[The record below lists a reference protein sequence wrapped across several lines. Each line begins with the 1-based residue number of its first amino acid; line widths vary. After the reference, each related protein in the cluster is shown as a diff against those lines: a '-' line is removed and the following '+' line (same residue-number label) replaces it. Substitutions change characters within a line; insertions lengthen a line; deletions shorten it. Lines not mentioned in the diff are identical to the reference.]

1 MKDGQQKPQDL
12 IVLLKGHKTYIQTH
26 NFPDPDAIASAYGL
40 QYFLQQFGIDAI
52 LCYDGSI
59 DKLSTKRML
68 TVFSMEILHADLLA
82 DMQESDYIV
91 TVDGQ
96 KYNTNFT
103 DLPGDEVACVDHHP
117 QVRDCG
123 YHYKDIRM
131 AGACSSIVV
140 SYYREMGIAIPPLV
154 ASALAYGIKMDT
166 ADFTRGATAFD
177 SEMFA
182 YAFETADVEKLQ
194 EMYKNVI
201 EFKDLRAYAAA
212 IDNIKIYDRTGFACI
227 PFDCPDALIAIIS
240 DFILALDVVDV
251 SIVYSVRK
259 DGLKFSVRSEV
270 EAVDAGKLVATA
282 LSGYGS
288 GGGHKAMAGGF
299 VPNESLDQIGQ
310 QYEFYIKE
318 AFMKY
323 IKATS

>member
-154 ASALAYGIKMDT
+154 A
-166 ADFTRGATAFD
+166 
-177 SEMFA
+177 
-182 YAFETADVEKLQ
+182 
-194 EMYKNVI
+194 
-201 EFKDLRAYAAA
+201 
-212 IDNIKIYDRTGFACI
+212 
-227 PFDCPDALIAIIS
+227 
-240 DFILALDVVDV
+240 
-251 SIVYSVRK
+251 
-259 DGLKFSVRSEV
+259 
-270 EAVDAGKLVATA
+270 
-282 LSGYGS
+282 
-288 GGGHKAMAGGF
+288 
-299 VPNESLDQIGQ
+299 
-310 QYEFYIKE
+310 
-318 AFMKY
+318 
-323 IKATS
+323 

>member
-40 QYFLQQFGIDAI
+40 QYFLRQFGIDAI

-131 AGACSSIVV
+131 TGACSSIVV
-140 SYYREMGIAIPPLV
+140 SYYREMGIAVPPLV

-177 SEMFA
+177 AEMFA

-194 EMYKNVI
+194 EMYKNVM

-299 VPNESLDQIGQ
+299 VPNESLNRIGQ

>member
-82 DMQESDYIV
+82 DMQELDYIV

-166 ADFTRGATAFD
+166 ADFTRGATVFD
-177 SEMFA
+177 AEMFA

-194 EMYKNVI
+194 EMYKNVM

-299 VPNESLDQIGQ
+299 VPNESLDRIGQ

>member
-1 MKDGQQKPQDL
+1 
-12 IVLLKGHKTYIQTH
+12 
-26 NFPDPDAIASAYGL
+26 
-40 QYFLQQFGIDAI
+40 
-52 LCYDGSI
+52 
-59 DKLSTKRML
+59 ML

-131 AGACSSIVV
+131 VGACSSIVV

-177 SEMFA
+177 AEMFA

-194 EMYKNVI
+194 EMYKNVM

-299 VPNESLDQIGQ
+299 VPNESLDRIGQ

>member
-40 QYFLQQFGIDAI
+40 QYFLRQFGIDAI

-140 SYYREMGIAIPPLV
+140 SYYREMGITIPPLV
-154 ASALAYGIKMDT
+154 ASALVYGIKMDT
-166 ADFTRGATAFD
+166 ADFTRGATVFD
-177 SEMFA
+177 AEMFA

-194 EMYKNVI
+194 EMYKNVM

>member
-1 MKDGQQKPQDL
+1 MTKFEELLQQINRQH
-12 IVLLKGHKTYIQTH
+12 VYIQTH

-166 ADFTRGATAFD
+166 ADFTRGATVFD
-177 SEMFA
+177 AEMFA

-194 EMYKNVI
+194 EMYKNVM

-299 VPNESLDQIGQ
+299 VPNESLDRIGQ

>member
-166 ADFTRGATAFD
+166 ADFTRGATVFD
-177 SEMFA
+177 AEMFA

-194 EMYKNVI
+194 EMYKNVMD
-201 EFKDLRAYAAA
+201 FKDLRAYAAA

-299 VPNESLDQIGQ
+299 VPNESLDRIGQ

>member
-1 MKDGQQKPQDL
+1 MKNGQQNPKDL

-40 QYFLQQFGIDAI
+40 QYFLRQFGIDAI

-68 TVFSMEILHADLLA
+68 TTFSMEILHADLLS
-82 DMQESDYIV
+82 DMQETDYIV

-103 DLPGDEVACVDHHP
+103 DLPGDEVACIDHHP
-117 QVRDCG
+117 EVRECG

-131 AGACSSIVV
+131 VGACSSIVV
-140 SYYREMGIAIPPLV
+140 SYYREMDIALPPLV

-177 SEMFA
+177 AEMFA

-194 EMYKNVI
+194 EMYKNVM
-201 EFKDLRAYAAA
+201 EFKDLKAYAAA
-212 IDNIKIYDRTGFACI
+212 IDNIKIYDRTGFASI

-270 EAVDAGKLVATA
+270 ETVDAGKLVAAA
-282 LSGYGS
+282 LFGYGS
-288 GGGHKAMAGGF
+288 GGGHKTMAGGF
-299 VPNESLDQIGQ
+299 VPNESLKRIGQ
-310 QYEFYIKE
+310 QYDFYLKE
-318 AFMKY
+318 TFMKY
-323 IKATS
+323 IKVTS

>member
-1 MKDGQQKPQDL
+1 MKDGQQNPQDL

-177 SEMFA
+177 AEMFA

-194 EMYKNVI
+194 EMSLN
-201 EFKDLRAYAAA
+201 LR
-212 IDNIKIYDRTGFACI
+212 ICGHMQRQS
-227 PFDCPDALIAIIS
+227 II
-240 DFILALDVVDV
+240 
-251 SIVYSVRK
+251 
-259 DGLKFSVRSEV
+259 
-270 EAVDAGKLVATA
+270 
-282 LSGYGS
+282 
-288 GGGHKAMAGGF
+288 
-299 VPNESLDQIGQ
+299 
-310 QYEFYIKE
+310 
-318 AFMKY
+318 
-323 IKATS
+323 

>member
-40 QYFLQQFGIDAI
+40 QYFLRQFGIDAI

-131 AGACSSIVV
+131 VGACSSIVV

-177 SEMFA
+177 AEMFA
-182 YAFETADVEKLQ
+182 YAFKTADVEKLQ
-194 EMYKNVI
+194 EMYKNVM

-270 EAVDAGKLVATA
+270 EAVDAGKLVAAA

>member
-131 AGACSSIVV
+131 TGACSSIVV

-166 ADFTRGATAFD
+166 ADFTRGATVFD
-177 SEMFA
+177 AEMFA

-194 EMYKNVI
+194 EMYKNVM

>member
-1 MKDGQQKPQDL
+1 MKDGQQNPQDL

-166 ADFTRGATAFD
+166 AD
-177 SEMFA
+177 
-182 YAFETADVEKLQ
+182 
-194 EMYKNVI
+194 
-201 EFKDLRAYAAA
+201 
-212 IDNIKIYDRTGFACI
+212 CI
-227 PFDCPDALIAIIS
+227 CI
-240 DFILALDVVDV
+240 
-251 SIVYSVRK
+251 
-259 DGLKFSVRSEV
+259 
-270 EAVDAGKLVATA
+270 
-282 LSGYGS
+282 
-288 GGGHKAMAGGF
+288 
-299 VPNESLDQIGQ
+299 
-310 QYEFYIKE
+310 
-318 AFMKY
+318 
-323 IKATS
+323 

>member
-40 QYFLQQFGIDAI
+40 QYFLRQFGIDAI

-103 DLPGDEVACVDHHP
+103 DLPGDEVACIDHHP
-117 QVRDCG
+117 QVRECG

-131 AGACSSIVV
+131 TGACSSIVV

-166 ADFTRGATAFD
+166 ADFTRGATVFD
-177 SEMFA
+177 AEMFA

-194 EMYKNVI
+194 EMYKNVM

-259 DGLKFSVRSEV
+259 DGLKFSVRSEI

>member
-1 MKDGQQKPQDL
+1 M
-12 IVLLKGHKTYIQTH
+12 
-26 NFPDPDAIASAYGL
+26 
-40 QYFLQQFGIDAI
+40 
-52 LCYDGSI
+52 
-59 DKLSTKRML
+59 
-68 TVFSMEILHADLLA
+68 
-82 DMQESDYIV
+82 
-91 TVDGQ
+91 
-96 KYNTNFT
+96 
-103 DLPGDEVACVDHHP
+103 
-117 QVRDCG
+117 
-123 YHYKDIRM
+123 
-131 AGACSSIVV
+131 
-140 SYYREMGIAIPPLV
+140 
-154 ASALAYGIKMDT
+154 
-166 ADFTRGATAFD
+166 
-177 SEMFA
+177 
-182 YAFETADVEKLQ
+182 
-194 EMYKNVI
+194 

-310 QYEFYIKE
+310 QYEFI
-318 AFMKY
+318 
-323 IKATS
+323 

>member
-40 QYFLQQFGIDAI
+40 QYFLRQFGIDAI

-177 SEMFA
+177 AEMFA
-182 YAFETADVEKLQ
+182 YAFETTDVEKLQ
-194 EMYKNVI
+194 EMYKNVM

-270 EAVDAGKLVATA
+270 ETVDAGKLVAAA

-299 VPNESLDQIGQ
+299 VPNKSLDQIGQ

>member
-1 MKDGQQKPQDL
+1 
-12 IVLLKGHKTYIQTH
+12 
-26 NFPDPDAIASAYGL
+26 
-40 QYFLQQFGIDAI
+40 
-52 LCYDGSI
+52 
-59 DKLSTKRML
+59 ML

-131 AGACSSIVV
+131 TGACSSIVV

-177 SEMFA
+177 AEMFA

-299 VPNESLDQIGQ
+299 VPNESLDRIGQ

>member
-1 MKDGQQKPQDL
+1 M
-12 IVLLKGHKTYIQTH
+12 T
-26 NFPDPDAIASAYGL
+26 
-40 QYFLQQFGIDAI
+40 
-52 LCYDGSI
+52 
-59 DKLSTKRML
+59 
-68 TVFSMEILHADLLA
+68 
-82 DMQESDYIV
+82 
-91 TVDGQ
+91 
-96 KYNTNFT
+96 
-103 DLPGDEVACVDHHP
+103 
-117 QVRDCG
+117 
-123 YHYKDIRM
+123 
-131 AGACSSIVV
+131 GACSSIVV

-177 SEMFA
+177 AEMFA

-299 VPNESLDQIGQ
+299 VPNESLDRIGQ

>member
-1 MKDGQQKPQDL
+1 MKDVQQKPQDL

-40 QYFLQQFGIDAI
+40 QYFLRQFGIDAI

-177 SEMFA
+177 AEMFA
-182 YAFETADVEKLQ
+182 CAFETADVEKLQ
-194 EMYKNVI
+194 EMYKNVM

-270 EAVDAGKLVATA
+270 ETVDAGKLVAAA

-299 VPNESLDQIGQ
+299 VPNKSLDQIGQ

>member
-40 QYFLQQFGIDAI
+40 QYFLRQFGIDAI

-82 DMQESDYIV
+82 DMQKSDYIV

-131 AGACSSIVV
+131 TGACSSIVV

-177 SEMFA
+177 AEMFA
-182 YAFETADVEKLQ
+182 YAFETAGVEKLQ
-194 EMYKNVI
+194 EMYKNVM

>member
-1 MKDGQQKPQDL
+1 
-12 IVLLKGHKTYIQTH
+12 
-26 NFPDPDAIASAYGL
+26 
-40 QYFLQQFGIDAI
+40 
-52 LCYDGSI
+52 
-59 DKLSTKRML
+59 ML

-103 DLPGDEVACVDHHP
+103 DLPGDEVACIDHHP
-117 QVRDCG
+117 QVRECG

-131 AGACSSIVV
+131 TGACSSIVV

-177 SEMFA
+177 AEMFA

-194 EMYKNVI
+194 EMYKNVM

-259 DGLKFSVRSEV
+259 DGLKFSVRSEI

>member
-131 AGACSSIVV
+131 VGACSSIVV

-177 SEMFA
+177 AEMFA
-182 YAFETADVEKLQ
+182 YSFETADVEKLQ
-194 EMYKNVI
+194 EMYKNVM

-299 VPNESLDQIGQ
+299 VPNESLDRIGQ